1 MKKKQQYRKSTINN
15 TNASQQNSGEVLNSV
30 NYQTLLED
38 YLNKISFSNRQFID
52 ELKTEH
58 NKKLKELENK
68 VSSLEQ
74 TNHVQ
79 QQDISRLNI
88 LLEQKNIEENR
99 NLERMI
105 SYQLGYAL
113 INACKSFSG
122 FISLPSNY

>member
-88 LLEQKNIEENR
+88 L
-99 NLERMI
+99 
-105 SYQLGYAL
+105 
-113 INACKSFSG
+113 
-122 FISLPSNY
+122 